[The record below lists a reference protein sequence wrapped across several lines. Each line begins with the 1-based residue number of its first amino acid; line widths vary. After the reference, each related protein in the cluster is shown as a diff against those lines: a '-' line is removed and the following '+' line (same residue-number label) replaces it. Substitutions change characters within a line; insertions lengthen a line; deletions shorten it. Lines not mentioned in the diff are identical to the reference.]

1 MKTERSAP
9 PPPHEMVRESSAE
22 SIGVNSLPAPG
33 DLKSVIQN
41 KDRSELHLIPPAE
54 LRFSDKELLGVQTV
68 TVPAFYISHT
78 PVTNQQFVIFLNANI
93 ERVTVTEGDVFL
105 NEQLV
110 LKISE
115 KIRGYKPI
123 GIEDRRFVV
132 KNPMHSSCAV
142 LLVTGY
148 GAQAYAAYY
157 KARLPRPEEWLY
169 VKTTGGEGTVER
181 KSLPLPVL
189 NYEENKFGLRGI
201 DQLAEW
207 GRTQKEE
214 FVIMGQTPSAMVEG
228 RLVSAESPDKYF
240 TDTGFR
246 LALDAQ
252 QTNKAIE

>member
-1 MKTERSAP
+1 
-9 PPPHEMVRESSAE
+9 
-22 SIGVNSLPAPG
+22 
-33 DLKSVIQN
+33 
-41 KDRSELHLIPPAE
+41 
-54 LRFSDKELLGVQTV
+54 
-68 TVPAFYISHT
+68 
-78 PVTNQQFVIFLNANI
+78 LNANI
-93 ERVTVTEGDVFL
+93 ERVTVTEGDVLL
-105 NEQLV
+105 NGQLV

-123 GIEDRRFVV
+123 GLEDRRFVN

-157 KARLPRPEEWLY
+157 KARLLRPEEWLY
-169 VKTTGGEGTVER
+169 VKTAGGEGAAER
-181 KSLPLPVL
+181 KPLPLPVL
-189 NYEENKFGLRGI
+189 NYEENKYGLRGI

-228 RLVSAESPDKYF
+228 RLVSAENPDKYF

-246 LALDAQ
+246 VAVDAQ
-252 QTNKAIE
+252 PRTTAYE